1 MCFHPGS
8 HVGGGIEYGID
19 RIAEALNEVL
29 NKEQNII
36 LLLETMSGKGSEV
49 GFTFEQISKII
60 DKVELNEKLGVC
72 LDTCHVYSAGYDIVN
87 NLDKVLEEFD
97 NIIGLDRLKAIH
109 LNDSITEFNSK
120 KDRHE
125 QIGQGSLGLDAIINF
140 INHPKLKDLPFF
152 LETPLDENGHK
163 QEIKMLRQYV

>member
-1 MCFHPGS
+1 MI
-8 HVGGGIEYGID
+8 VWLNL
-19 RIAEALNEVL
+19 IA
-29 NKEQNII
+29 
-36 LLLETMSGKGSEV
+36 
-49 GFTFEQISKII
+49 
-60 DKVELNEKLGVC
+60 
-72 LDTCHVYSAGYDIVN
+72 
-87 NLDKVLEEFD
+87 
-97 NIIGLDRLKAIH
+97 
-109 LNDSITEFNSK
+109 K